1 VLGITHLRIYATTKL
16 LKSHEWI
23 AVRSGKHKAMP
34 NRMQVRLDK
43 LPLSGDLRRTI
54 VSDEMKQMALH
65 YKTGLLSIKPNRRFA
80 KGALQRFAIPVA
92 LDARKQVCGRRDVVG
107 ESY

>member
-1 VLGITHLRIYATTKL
+1 LINVKSISLPRDAGRAVPVLGITHLLRIYATTKL

-54 VSDEMKQMALH
+54 VSDEMKQMAL
-65 YKTGLLSIKPNRRFA
+65 YVNTSQGLRLITPT
-80 KGALQRFAIPVA
+80 L
-92 LDARKQVCGRRDVVG
+92 
-107 ESY
+107 